1 MFLRRA
7 RTRLA
12 NELLHSAGRLGQC
25 WIVAIVMMISVP
37 AASSIA
43 FAQPA
48 KSTPEFQLDIPS
60 QPLAGAL
67 RAYGEVTGLEVFY
80 DGSLAVGRN
89 SRPVKGTFTSMRGL
103 EVVVWSG
110 KIASRLKYAWP
121 RGWSAF
127 YVEQI
132 LQ

>member
-1 MFLRRA
+1 MSLRRA

-12 NELLHSAGRLGQC
+12 NELLHSAVRLGQC
-25 WIVAIVMMISVP
+25 WIVAIVMIISVP
-37 AASSIA
+37 AASSNA

-48 KSTPEFQLDIPS
+48 KSAPEFQLDIPS
-60 QPLAGAL
+60 QPLACAL

-89 SRPVKGTFTSMRGL
+89 SVPLKGTFTSMRGL

-110 KIASRLKYAWP
+110 KIASRKYAWP

-127 YVEQI
+127 YVEQT